1 MSKIAKNG
9 TPAILI
15 MIFLFSSILLL
26 QQGVLALQP
35 NQTSSKNITARVA
48 PQGTTLEVSNKT
60 SAISNAT
67 LATPAQTQTSPST
80 TQPPSSS
87 NGGAPMS
94 SGSGSGT
101 PNMTGF
107 TNAANLT
114 LKDKIFPIK
123 YNITGGKL
131 VGLLP
136 DKDKTTVVAVLSP
149 GGSGEKNMIFT
160 IELPRNVIDSK
171 GQGNTD
177 TKFVVKIDNKGVE
190 YKDLADN
197 LNARILGIDFSKG
210 DRVVEITGTQM
221 TP

>member
-1 MSKIAKNG
+1 MGKRANG
-9 TPAILI
+9 IPAILI
-15 MIFLFSSILLL
+15 MIFLFTSIAVLH
-26 QQGVLALQP
+26 QGVLGLQP
-35 NQTSSKNITARVA
+35 NQTSSKNITSQAT
-48 PQGTTLEVSNKT
+48 PQGTSLGSNKT
-60 SAISNAT
+60 STVPNAT
-67 LATPAQTQTSPST
+67 LATPAQTQTTPS

-94 SGSGSGT
+94 SGSGS

-131 VGLLP
+131 LGLVA
-136 DKDKTTVVAVLSP
+136 DNDKTTVVALISP
-149 GGSGEKNMIFT
+149 GGSGKMVLT

-177 TKFVVKIDNKGVE
+177 IKFVVKIDNKGVD
-190 YKDLADN
+190 YKEVANN

>member
-1 MSKIAKNG
+1 MSKTVKNG
-9 TPAILI
+9 IPAILI
-15 MIFLFSSILLL
+15 MIFLFSSITVL
-26 QQGVLALQP
+26 QQGVLGLQP
-35 NQTSSKNITARVA
+35 NQTSSKNITSQAT
-48 PQGTTLEVSNKT
+48 PQGTSLGSNKT
-60 SAISNAT
+60 STVPST
-67 LATPAQTQTSPST
+67 TPATPAQTQTAPS
-80 TQPPSSS
+80 
-87 NGGAPMS
+87 PMS
-94 SGSGSGT
+94 SGS

-136 DKDKTTVVAVLSP
+136 DKDKTTLVAVLSP

-160 IELPRNVIDSK
+160 IELPRNLIDSK

-177 TKFVVKIDNKGVE
+177 TKYVVKIDNKGVE
-190 YKDLADN
+190 YKDLANN

>member
-1 MSKIAKNG
+1 MSKRANG
-9 TPAILI
+9 IPAILI
-15 MIFLFSSILLL
+15 MIFLFSSIILL

-35 NQTSSKNITARVA
+35 NQTSSKNITSQATS
-48 PQGTTLEVSNKT
+48 QGTSLGVNKT
-60 SAISNAT
+60 SPGPNAT
-67 LATPAQTQTSPST
+67 LATPVQTQATPS

-87 NGGAPMS
+87 IGGAPMS
-94 SGSGSGT
+94 SSSGS

-123 YNITGGKL
+123 YNITGGKV

-149 GGSGEKNMIFT
+149 GGSGKMVLT

-177 TKFVVKIDNKGVE
+177 IKFVVKIDNKGVD
-190 YKDLADN
+190 YKEVANN

>member
-1 MSKIAKNG
+1 MGKRANG
-9 TPAILI
+9 IPAILI
-15 MIFLFSSILLL
+15 MIFLFSSIILL
-26 QQGVLALQP
+26 QQGVLGQQT

-60 SAISNAT
+60 STVPNAT
-67 LATPAQTQTSPST
+67 LATPAQTQTTPS

-94 SGSGSGT
+94 SGSGS

-131 VGLLP
+131 LGLVA
-136 DKDKTTVVAVLSP
+136 DNDKTTVVAVISP
-149 GGSGEKNMIFT
+149 GGSGKMVLT

-177 TKFVVKIDNKGVE
+177 IKFVVKIDNKGVE
-190 YKDLADN
+190 YKDLANN

>member
-1 MSKIAKNG
+1 
-9 TPAILI
+9 
-15 MIFLFSSILLL
+15 MIFLFTSIAVLH
-26 QQGVLALQP
+26 QGVLGLQP
-35 NQTSSKNITARVA
+35 NQTSSKNITSQAT
-48 PQGTTLEVSNKT
+48 PQGTSLGSNKT
-60 SAISNAT
+60 STVPNAT
-67 LATPAQTQTSPST
+67 LATPAQTQTTPS

-94 SGSGSGT
+94 SGSGS

-131 VGLLP
+131 LGLVA
-136 DKDKTTVVAVLSP
+136 DNDKTTVVAVISP
-149 GGSGEKNMIFT
+149 GGSGKMVLT

-177 TKFVVKIDNKGVE
+177 IKFVVKIDNKGVD
-190 YKDLADN
+190 YKEVANN

>member
-1 MSKIAKNG
+1 MSKRANG
-9 TPAILI
+9 IPAILI
-15 MIFLFSSILLL
+15 MIFLFSSIILL

-35 NQTSSKNITARVA
+35 NQTSSKNITSQAT
-48 PQGTTLEVSNKT
+48 PQGTSLGVNKT
-60 SAISNAT
+60 SPGPNAT
-67 LATPAQTQTSPST
+67 LATPAQTQTTPS

-94 SGSGSGT
+94 SGSGS

-149 GGSGEKNMIFT
+149 GGSGKMVLT

-177 TKFVVKIDNKGVE
+177 TKFVVKIDNKGVD
-190 YKDLADN
+190 YKEVANN

>member
-1 MSKIAKNG
+1 MSKRTNG
-9 TPAILI
+9 IPGILI
-15 MIFLFSSILLL
+15 MIFLFSSITVL
-26 QQGVLALQP
+26 QQGVLGLQP
-35 NQTSSKNITARVA
+35 NQTSSKNITSQAT
-48 PQGTTLEVSNKT
+48 PQGTSLGSNKT
-60 SAISNAT
+60 SAVSNAT
-67 LATPAQTQTSPST
+67 VATPAQTQPTPSS
-80 TQPPSSS
+80 QSPSSS

-94 SGSGSGT
+94 SGT

-136 DKDKTTVVAVLSP
+136 DKDKTTLVAVLSP

-190 YKDLADN
+190 YKDLANN

>member
-1 MSKIAKNG
+1 MGKRANG
-9 TPAILI
+9 IPAILI
-15 MIFLFSSILLL
+15 MIFLFSSIILL
-26 QQGVLALQP
+26 QQGVLGQQT

-60 SAISNAT
+60 STVPNAI
-67 LATPAQTQTSPST
+67 LATPAQTQTTPS

-94 SGSGSGT
+94 SGSGS

-131 VGLLP
+131 LGLVA
-136 DKDKTTVVAVLSP
+136 DNDKTTVVAVISP
-149 GGSGEKNMIFT
+149 GGSGKMVLT

-177 TKFVVKIDNKGVE
+177 TKFVVKIDNKGVD
-190 YKDLADN
+190 YKEVANN

>member
-1 MSKIAKNG
+1 MSKRTKCSIPG
-9 TPAILI
+9 ILI
-15 MIFLFSSILLL
+15 MIFLFTSIAVLH
-26 QQGVLALQP
+26 QGVLGLQP
-35 NQTSSKNITARVA
+35 NQTSSKNITSQAT
-48 PQGTTLEVSNKT
+48 PQGTSLGSNKT
-60 SAISNAT
+60 SAIPNAT
-67 LATPAQTQTSPST
+67 LATPAQTQTTPST
-80 TQPPSSS
+80 QPTSSS

-94 SGSGSGT
+94 SGT

-131 VGLLP
+131 LGLVA
-136 DKDKTTVVAVLSP
+136 DNDKTTVVAVLSP

-190 YKDLADN
+190 YKDLANN

>member
-1 MSKIAKNG
+1 
-9 TPAILI
+9 
-15 MIFLFSSILLL
+15 
-26 QQGVLALQP
+26 
-35 NQTSSKNITARVA
+35 
-48 PQGTTLEVSNKT
+48 
-60 SAISNAT
+60 
-67 LATPAQTQTSPST
+67 
-80 TQPPSSS
+80 
-87 NGGAPMS
+87 MS
-94 SGSGSGT
+94 SGSGSGS

-149 GGSGEKNMIFT
+149 GGSGKMVLP

-177 TKFVVKIDNKGVE
+177 IKFVVKIDNKGVD
-190 YKDLADN
+190 YKEVANN